1 MKNNHFSLLRRSR
14 RHDAPDTAA
23 IMEVERKNILSEKSD
38 FFIRESY
45 KTLRTNVTFS
55 LADETACKVLIV
67 TSAMQSEG
75 KSITALNLAISYAEM
90 KQRVLLIDCDLR
102 RPKLARLL
110 SAKEKGGLS
119 NLLIQPELLGKAIHD
134 SGIEDL
140 DVIFA
145 GDVPPNPSEL
155 LGSSRMKA
163 LLDSLQK
170 NYDYIILDTS
180 PVNLVTD
187 ACVLVPESSGVLFVV
202 RAGLS
207 ERGSVLRA
215 VEQLERSHAKILGFV
230 LNEVTRENGYYG
242 YRKYGYRRGYGYG
255 HGYGYGYGQEKP
267 DSGERSIP

>member
-1 MKNNHFSLLRRSR
+1 MKNNLFSLLRRAR

-23 IMEVERKNILSEKSD
+23 IIEVERKNILSEKSD

-110 SAKEKGGLS
+110 SAKEKVGLS

-163 LLDSLQK
+163 LLDSLQEK
-170 NYDYIILDTS
+170 I
-180 PVNLVTD
+180 
-187 ACVLVPESSGVLFVV
+187 G
-202 RAGLS
+202 RAH
-207 ERGSVLRA
+207 V
-215 VEQLERSHAKILGFV
+215 
-230 LNEVTRENGYYG
+230 
-242 YRKYGYRRGYGYG
+242 
-255 HGYGYGYGQEKP
+255 
-267 DSGERSIP
+267 

>member
-1 MKNNHFSLLRRSR
+1 MKRKHFSLLRRSR

-110 SAKEKGGLS
+110 SAKEKVGLS

-155 LGSSRMKA
+155 LGSARMKT

-170 NYDYIILDTS
+170 NYDYIIL
-180 PVNLVTD
+180 
-187 ACVLVPESSGVLFVV
+187 E
-202 RAGLS
+202 
-207 ERGSVLRA
+207 
-215 VEQLERSHAKILGFV
+215 LERSHAKILGFV
-230 LNEVTRENGYYG
+230 LNEVPRESGYYG
-242 YRKYGYRRGYGYG
+242 YRKYGYQRHRYGYGYG

>member
-1 MKNNHFSLLRRSR
+1 MEIPAARRAGYCRDHGSGAEK
-14 RHDAPDTAA
+14 HPLGK
-23 IMEVERKNILSEKSD
+23 ER

-110 SAKEKGGLS
+110 SAKEKVGLS

-163 LLDSLQK
+163 LLDTCRK
-170 NYDYIILDTS
+170 TTITS
-180 PVNLVTD
+180 
-187 ACVLVPESSGVLFVV
+187 F
-202 RAGLS
+202 
-207 ERGSVLRA
+207 
-215 VEQLERSHAKILGFV
+215 
-230 LNEVTRENGYYG
+230 
-242 YRKYGYRRGYGYG
+242 
-255 HGYGYGYGQEKP
+255 
-267 DSGERSIP
+267 SIHLPSIW